1 MDGTEYSAYWQ
12 AMWWSGWT
20 VAVRQVGDLVGLAVP
35 GSEERELLLPE
46 DLERPAAGRAVDALS
61 RHLQAPAAGGGA
73 QVDDVPEVAA
83 LEEALAHVGDAALD
97 ARLVAGMTHAR
108 GVGDEASV
116 AGVLEEAPREARVQR
131 VGPGDGGREVID
143 DEVARHAPEE
153 GPGLL
158 QALDHSV
165 QLLAGGGPHKAV
177 AGVAPDDD
185 QRPHRAPAA
194 ALGVP
199 DEAEAAEVHLRHL
212 ARRPVVHAHG
222 RRQPVAP
229 AAAPDETPQRGVGD
243 LAASSGEELLD
254 ARQLQAVGLKP
265 ALDLLRPGREQLLA
279 RRLDL
284 PRAGEAQRRQRG
296 ELLLTR
302 LGTVRCEA
310 GRFGRVD
317 VAADRLTRQPHPA
330 GDAALAEPRL
340 PATNDLLNL
349 HPVYLPVGHR
359 CSLRWGCRRWWPY
372 RRPEWSDPPEGWL
385 NDLGEVAHRPWR
397 SRRLL
402 VYRSWRFTVS
412 GVAGGPMRT
421 G

>member
-1 MDGTEYSAYWQ
+1 M
-12 AMWWSGWT
+12 
-20 VAVRQVGDLVGLAVP
+20 
-35 GSEERELLLPE
+35 
-46 DLERPAAGRAVDALS
+46 DALP
-61 RHLQAPAAGGGA
+61 RHLEAPAAGGGA

-83 LEEALAHVGDAALD
+83 LEEALAHVGDAAFD

-108 GVGDEASV
+108 GVGDEAAV

-143 DEVARHAPEE
+143 DEVARHAPAE

-302 LGTVRCEA
+302 LGTARREA
-310 GRFGRVD
+310 GRLGRVD
-317 VAADRLTRQPHPA
+317 VAPHRRPRHRRAA

-340 PATNDLLNL
+340 PASNDLLDL

-359 CSLRWGCRRWWPY
+359 LL
-372 RRPEWSDPPEGWL
+372 PP
-385 NDLGEVAHRPWR
+385 LGMQAMVAVPATRAGR
-397 SRRLL
+397 S
-402 VYRSWRFTVS
+402 
-412 GVAGGPMRT
+412 P
-421 G
+421 